1 MWEGLEGGK
10 EEGHNA
16 TRVSKTTLK
25 ICSLTPRHI
34 LKEFYT
40 LLQRQMCSHIY

>member
-16 TRVSKTTLK
+16 TSLK
-25 ICSLTPRHI
+25 YYSENLFIDSSAYPQGI
-34 LKEFYT
+34 LYPTIE
-40 LLQRQMCSHIY
+40 IDV